1 MNSPAA
7 HCHCVIPTRPT
18 WLEIDRNA
26 LINNINQIRRQIGP
40 HPQLMAVIKANAYG
54 HGAGAVATI
63 CQQAGV
69 DYFGVAT
76 LNEALAL
83 RHRGMHLAILVL
95 GYTPAGLAERLV
107 KARIT
112 ATVYDLET
120 AHALAAAAHQAQTR
134 AIVHVKVNTGMN
146 RLGLPLEAVA
156 DFVRALHNF
165 PTIAVEG
172 IFTHFAEAD
181 QPGQDF
187 AQVQLARFNEVLATL
202 ESAGLRPPLVHAANS
217 AATLTL
223 PAAHFDM
230 VRCGI
235 ALYGLHPD
243 QATAPLPPG
252 FQPVLSWKAR
262 VAQVRALAPD
272 EGIGYGRAFVT
283 ERPTITA
290 MIPVGYGDGFPRAP
304 HHWGSVLIH
313 GQPAPILGRVCMD
326 QTIVD
331 VTAIEQA
338 AAQAGKAGVRQ
349 GDEVVLIGCQGEAT
363 LTVEQIGARFGTI
376 NYEVVSRILARVPR
390 VVV

>member
-1 MNSPAA
+1 M
-7 HCHCVIPTRPT
+7 RPT

-26 LINNINQIRRQIGP
+26 LIHNLNQIRRRIGP

-54 HGAGAVATI
+54 HGAGEVATI
-63 CQQAGV
+63 CQQAGA

-83 RHRGMHLAILVL
+83 RHSGIHLAILVL
-95 GYTPAGLAERLV
+95 GYTPAWLAETLV
-107 KARIT
+107 KEQIA

-120 AHALAAAAHQAQTR
+120 VHALAAAAHHAQTR
-134 AIVHVKVNTGMN
+134 AVVHVKVNTGMN

-156 DFVRALHNF
+156 DFVRALHNL
-165 PTIAVEG
+165 PTIKVEG
-172 IFTHFAEAD
+172 IFTHFADAD
-181 QPGQDF
+181 QPVQEF
-187 AQVQLARFNEVLATL
+187 AQAQLARFSAVLATL
-202 ESAGLRPPLVHAANS
+202 ESAALRPPLVHAANS

-223 PAAHFDM
+223 PAAHFDL

-243 QATAPLPPG
+243 QVTAPLPAA

-262 VAQVRALAPD
+262 VAQVRTLTPN
-272 EGIGYGRAFVT
+272 EGIGYGRTFVT
-283 ERPTITA
+283 QQPTVTA
-290 MIPVGYGDGFPRAP
+290 MIPVGYADGFPRAP
-304 HHWGSVLIH
+304 QHWGSVLIH

-338 AAQAGKAGVRQ
+338 ATQAGRAGVRQ
-349 GDEVVLIGCQGEAT
+349 GDEVVLIGRQGEAT
-363 LTVEQIGARFGTI
+363 LTAEQIGRRFGTI